1 MAVNSLKTAK
11 NKISLSASYEPE
23 DGLQEGPVPGG
34 PGLWWGQA
42 PCTRAQGLDGK
53 RGLAICMTLRRVLT
67 SVLSTI
73 QQNGGRGKP
82 LRRTPLE
89 VKAEAAWSL
98 PEPRAPTR
106 RSGQALCPLPAAS
119 PPRVTPGHL
128 PAASVLT
135 MPHAGNQTSRAPARP
150 GPLPGGALFPNE
162 VTATQPAPKPSNQA
176 AGPRPPAPRAP
187 KSWQWRS
194 L

>member
-1 MAVNSLKTAK
+1 MGGHKSEITDTLLLCPWPSAVSGGCVSANLNTNYFFNQTMGVNSLKTAK

-34 PGLWWGQA
+34 PSLWWGQA

-53 RGLAICMTLRRVLT
+53 RGLAVCMTLRRVLT

-73 QQNGGRGKP
+73 QQNGGQGKP

-150 GPLPGGALFPNE
+150 GPLP
-162 VTATQPAPKPSNQA
+162 
-176 AGPRPPAPRAP
+176 
-187 KSWQWRS
+187 
-194 L
+194 